1 MKTNIPVWVK
11 VVLPIGI
18 SVALFVFIIFGIHI
32 PDVEKRLLEQK
43 KSQIYDLT
51 QTAIDVISY
60 QYKLSQQG
68 KITEKEA
75 KKQAAAIIGAMK
87 FGPERKD
94 YFWITNYEP
103 RMVMHPYRTDLDGKM
118 LDDFADPKGKHV
130 FNEMVHAVKTDG
142 EGFVD
147 YMWQWKDDSGTIIP
161 KISYVKAFP
170 EWQWIVGT
178 GIYIDDIKREAAS
191 QVAKLIFYTISI
203 FFFILILSGYT
214 IMSGVHTNE
223 ALLMRE
229 KELENLNS
237 KLEDRVSARTKDL
250 QESLENLKR
259 TQNQLIEAEKMASLG
274 NLVAGV
280 AHEIN
285 TPVGI
290 GVTTATYLEDKLKAL
305 IMAYNSGQMKK
316 SDLDKFFETAE
327 QSLHNI
333 STNLLRAGSLV
344 RSFKQVAVDQSS
356 ELPRKFSVKNYLNDI
371 LQSLSPKLKNSGHNV
386 YLDVPEDL
394 IIESYPG
401 ALMQIFSN
409 LIINSLMHGFD
420 EIENGIIE
428 IKGEMEGTNL
438 ILTYSDNGVGMN
450 EEQLARIYE
459 PFYTTKRNAGG
470 SGLGMNIV
478 YNLISRKLNG
488 TISIQSK
495 PGQGTTFKITVP
507 VKGERND

>member
-1 MKTNIPVWVK
+1 MKTTIPVWVK

-18 SVALFVFIIFGIHI
+18 SVTLFVFIIFGIHI

-43 KSQIYDLT
+43 KAQIHDLT
-51 QTAIDVISY
+51 QTAIDVIEY
-60 QYKLSQQG
+60 QRKLAQQG

-75 KKQAAAIIGAMK
+75 KTQAAAIIAGMK

-103 RMVMHPYRTDLDGKM
+103 RMVVHPYRSDLDGKM
-118 LDDFADPKGKHV
+118 LDDFTDPKGKHL
-130 FNEMVHAVKTDG
+130 FNDMVQAVKLNG
-142 EGFVD
+142 EGYVD
-147 YMWQWKDDSGTIIP
+147 YMWQWKDDADTIIP

-170 EWQWIVGT
+170 EWKWIVGT
-178 GIYIDDIKREAAS
+178 GIYINDIKKEAAS

-223 ALLMRE
+223 ALLLRE
-229 KELENLNS
+229 RELEALNRE
-237 KLEDRVSARTKDL
+237 LEDRVAARTKDL
-250 QESLENLKR
+250 KDSLEDLKR

-305 IMAYNSGQMKK
+305 TAAYGAGQMKK

-327 QSLHNI
+327 QSLHSI
-333 STNLLRAGSLV
+333 SANLLRAGALV
-344 RSFKQVAVDQSS
+344 RSFKQVAVDQTS
-356 ELPRKFSVKNYLNDI
+356 EHPRIFNVKNYFNDI
-371 LQSLSPKLKNSGHNV
+371 LQSLSPRFKNTGHKI
-386 YLDVPEDL
+386 YLHAPEDL
-394 IIESYPG
+394 TIESYPG

-409 LIINSLMHGFD
+409 LIINSLVHGFD
-420 EIENGIIE
+420 EIENGVIE
-428 IKGEMEGTNL
+428 IKAEPEGDSL
-438 ILTYSDNGVGMN
+438 VLTYTDNGVGMN
-450 EEQLARIYE
+450 EEQLSRIYE

-488 TISIQSK
+488 TIKTQSK
-495 PGQGTTFKITVP
+495 PGQGTTFIITMP
-507 VKGERND
+507 VNGEKK

>member
-1 MKTNIPVWVK
+1 MKTTIPVWVK

-18 SVALFVFIIFGIHI
+18 SVTLFVFIIFGIHI

-43 KSQIYDLT
+43 KAQIHDLT
-51 QTAIDVISY
+51 QTAIDVIEY
-60 QYKLSQQG
+60 QRKLAQQG

-75 KKQAAAIIGAMK
+75 KTQAAAIIAGMK

-103 RMVMHPYRTDLDGKM
+103 RMVVHPYRSDLDGKM
-118 LDDFADPKGKHV
+118 LDDFTDPKGKHL
-130 FNEMVHAVKTDG
+130 FNDMVQAVKLNG
-142 EGFVD
+142 EGYVD
-147 YMWQWKDDSGTIIP
+147 YMWQWKDDAGTIIP

-170 EWQWIVGT
+170 EWKWIVGT
-178 GIYIDDIKREAAS
+178 GIYINDIKKEAAS

-223 ALLMRE
+223 ALLLRE
-229 KELENLNS
+229 RELEALNRE
-237 KLEDRVSARTKDL
+237 LEDRVAARTKDL
-250 QESLENLKR
+250 KDSLEDLKR

-305 IMAYNSGQMKK
+305 TAAYGAGQMKK

-327 QSLHNI
+327 QSLHSI
-333 STNLLRAGSLV
+333 SANLLRAGALV
-344 RSFKQVAVDQSS
+344 RSFKQVAVDQTS
-356 ELPRKFSVKNYLNDI
+356 EHPRIFNVKNYFNDI
-371 LQSLSPKLKNSGHNV
+371 LQSLSPRFKNTGHKI
-386 YLDVPEDL
+386 YLHAPEDL
-394 IIESYPG
+394 TIESYPG

-409 LIINSLMHGFD
+409 LIINSLVHGFD
-420 EIENGIIE
+420 EIENGVIE
-428 IKGEMEGTNL
+428 IKAEPEGDSL
-438 ILTYSDNGVGMN
+438 VLTYTDNGVGMN
-450 EEQLARIYE
+450 EEQLSRIYE

-488 TISIQSK
+488 TIKTQSK
-495 PGQGTTFKITVP
+495 PGQGTTFIITMP
-507 VKGERND
+507 VNGEKK